1 MIIAILDVIVKNVQK
16 INTVMTVVL
25 VLFDKKQLHILTIM

>member
-25 VLFDKKQLHILTIM
+25 VLFDKKQLRILTIM